1 MYSYF
6 TPAYD
11 GYEGFIDEYGMS
23 VVDTPTKEQ
32 AKFIGKDIGAK
43 EYLQNV
49 RESYKKIPLNYP
61 RRKGKDLL
69 VLMKLSGMTQDTV
82 HLMLRE
88 YINRWIIMR
97 LQIT

>member
-49 RESYKKIPLNYP
+49 RESYKKY
-61 RRKGKDLL
+61 
-69 VLMKLSGMTQDTV
+69 
-82 HLMLRE
+82 H
-88 YINRWIIMR
+88 
-97 LQIT
+97 